1 MNEANQ
7 DSLPQIEQWL
17 DQHWD
22 EIGRRAAARTAG
34 TVFWNRRIQRI
45 NGVLGTAVLLMAAQV
60 ASGFLL
66 LTRLQGVASS
76 LSEIVR
82 LTQA

>member
-1 MNEANQ
+1 MNEANH

-22 EIGRRAAARTAG
+22 EIGGRAAARAAR
-34 TVFWNRRIQRI
+34 TVFWNRRIRRI

-60 ASGFLL
+60 ESGFLL